1 MLPIHQMDYVW
12 EEDRDFL
19 STPLYSILMGL
30 GGGTLGA
37 DVPTSAKDQGRASSC
52 LLTPMP
58 HLCDPLAA
66 SLL

>member
-1 MLPIHQMDYVW
+1 MDYVW

-19 STPLYSILMGL
+19 STLLYSILMGL

-37 DVPTSAKDQGRASSC
+37 DVPTSVKDQEGASSC

-58 HLCDPLAA
+58 DLCDPLAA